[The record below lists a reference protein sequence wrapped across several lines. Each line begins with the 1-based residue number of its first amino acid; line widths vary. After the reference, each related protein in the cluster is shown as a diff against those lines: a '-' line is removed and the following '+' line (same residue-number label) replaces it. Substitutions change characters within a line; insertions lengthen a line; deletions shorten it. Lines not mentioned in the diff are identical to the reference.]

1 MRPKRL
7 FAHPN
12 RMTAPCYGMSG
23 GFATALALPQLQST
37 RTDAA
42 RVRMVKGIV
51 QMSKIWFG
59 AVIASALMSLS
70 AAASADAKVPLPD
83 EAHINEQL
91 IAAQEG
97 DMIRNNCPAISAR
110 MLVVFGKMIALKSYA
125 ERQGYTEAEVKVFL
139 KDKAQKA
146 RVKAAAAAYLA
157 SVGAVAGDSA
167 SYCRVGRDE
176 IARGSLLG
184 SLLKE

>member
-1 MRPKRL
+1 MSPKRV

-37 RTDAA
+37 RTGAA
-42 RVRMVKGIV
+42 RVRMVKGVIH
-51 QMSKIWFG
+51 MSKIWFG
-59 AVIASALMSLS
+59 VVAASALMSLS

-110 MLVVFGKMIALKSYA
+110 MLVVFGKMLALKSYA
-125 ERQGYTEAEVKVFL
+125 VRKGYTEAEVKLFL
-139 KDKAQKA
+139 KDKVQKA
-146 RVKAAAAAYLA
+146 RVKGAAVAYLA
-157 SVGAVAGDSA
+157 SVGAVEGDSE
-167 SYCRVGRDE
+167 SYCTVGRAE
-176 IARGSLLG
+176 IAKGTLLG
-184 SLLKE
+184 TLLRE